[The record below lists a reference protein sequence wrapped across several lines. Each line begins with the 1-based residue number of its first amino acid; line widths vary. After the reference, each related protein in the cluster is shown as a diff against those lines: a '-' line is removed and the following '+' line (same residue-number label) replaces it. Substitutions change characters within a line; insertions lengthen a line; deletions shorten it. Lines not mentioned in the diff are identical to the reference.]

1 MSIKH
6 SLLVLLS
13 EGDRYGYELR
23 AEFEGRTGGVWP
35 LNVGQVYSTLDRLE
49 RDGLVMREDVDGE
62 RQVRYSLAGMGR
74 TALAAWWASPVPV
87 AKVGRDDV
95 ALKIA
100 LAASTAGVDVME
112 VIHAQ
117 RRSVMSS
124 LQDLNRAKRAGSDEA
139 WELVADA
146 LIFRAEAEVRWL
158 DHTAARLTQR
168 PRHRVARPKTEPSEQ
183 RSSNTEEVRG

>member
-1 MSIKH
+1 MSIRH

-13 EGDRYGYELR
+13 ESDRYGYELR
-23 AEFEGRTGGVWP
+23 TEFEGRTGGVWP

-49 RDGLVMREDVDGE
+49 RDGLVTREDVDGE
-62 RQVRYSLAGMGR
+62 RQVRYSLSDAGR
-74 TALAAWWASPVPV
+74 AALSAWWASPVPV
-87 AKVGRDDV
+87 SKVGRDDV

-100 LAASTAGVDVME
+100 LAASTAGVDVVD
-112 VIHAQ
+112 VIRAQ
-117 RRSVMSS
+117 RRSVMSA

-158 DHTAARLTQR
+158 DHTAARLARR
-168 PRHRVARPKTEPSEQ
+168 PRHPVSQPATEPSEQ
-183 RSSNTEEVRG
+183 HSSQSEEVR

>member
-1 MSIKH
+1 MSIRH

-13 EGDRYGYELR
+13 ESDRYGYELR
-23 AEFEGRTGGVWP
+23 TEFEGRTGGVWP

-49 RDGLVMREDVDGE
+49 RDGLVTREDVDGE
-62 RQVRYSLAGMGR
+62 RQVRYSLSDAGR
-74 TALAAWWASPVPV
+74 AALSAWWASPVPV
-87 AKVGRDDV
+87 SKVGRDDV

-100 LAASTAGVDVME
+100 LAASTAGVDVVD
-112 VIHAQ
+112 VIREQ
-117 RRSVMSS
+117 RRSVMSA

-158 DHTAARLTQR
+158 DHTAARLAQR
-168 PRHRVARPKTEPSEQ
+168 PRHPVSRPATEPSAQ
-183 RSSNTEEVRG
+183 HSSQSEEVR